1 MTGLARPVIG
11 SREEYGRI
19 FTDVAFWRPYV
30 SEICRRHGLGDAPAI
45 VGTHPGTY
53 PTFIVDCR
61 YVVKLFGEW
70 FFGAWCHRFERAMFD
85 LLPSDPAIPAP
96 ALVAAGNLFPDDGWR
111 WPYLV
116 STVMPG
122 RALHEDIAPLGAAG
136 WRDIAAF
143 LADALRR
150 VHALRLPP
158 DSPLDPTWTA
168 FDTLMCQQ
176 REGLAAR
183 HRAWGSL
190 PDHLI
195 AHIEDWL
202 PPLDDL
208 VDRSVPP
215 RVLHGDLHANH
226 VFGFREG
233 NRWRGTGIIDFGDAL
248 TGDRAYDLV
257 ALHLGTFGGDRRWLR
272 VFLDA
277 YGLDPGLR
285 RDFARRQLAMTL
297 LHEFNVLDLVMT
309 SPELRAVET
318 LDELAARLWGVE

>member
-1 MTGLARPVIG
+1 MTEVMRPVIE
-11 SREEYGRI
+11 SPDEYRRV
-19 FTDVAFWRPYV
+19 FRDLAFWRPYV
-30 SEICRRHGLGDAPAI
+30 VEICRRHGLGNAASI
-45 VGTHPGTY
+45 TGTKPGTY
-53 PTFIVDCR
+53 PVFIVNDC

-70 FFGAWCHRFERAMFD
+70 HFGAWCHRFERAMYD

-96 ALVAAGNLFPDDGWR
+96 ALVAAGDLFPDDGWR

-122 RALHEDIAPLGAAG
+122 RALHEDVAHLGAEGRRAVAVF
-136 WRDIAAF
+136 AA
-143 LADALRR
+143 DVLRR
-150 VHALRLPP
+150 VHALRPP
-158 DSPLDPTWTA
+158 ADSPLDPTWSA
-168 FDTLMCQQ
+168 FDTLMRQQ

-226 VFGFREG
+226 VFGVRAG
-233 NRWRGTGIIDFGDAL
+233 GRWRGTGVIDFGDAL

-257 ALHLGTFGGDRRWLR
+257 ALHLGTFAGDRAWLR
-272 VFLDA
+272 IFLDA
-277 YGLDPGLR
+277 YGSDPGLR
-285 RDFARRQLAMTL
+285 RDFARRQMAMTL
-297 LHEFNVLDLVMT
+297 LHEFDVLDRVMAY
-309 SPELRAVET
+309 PELRAVET
-318 LDELAARLWGVE
+318 LDELAVALWDVE